1 MFCIYHPINDSY
13 LKDMNALLRGQ
24 NDAFTS
30 WNDSVE
36 SIMTFKTHLEAQF
49 MLNIYEL
56 YGCIVTETPAQL
68 LADTL
73 QSAENQ

>member
-1 MFCIYHPINDSY
+1 MFCIYHPINNSY
-13 LKDMNALLRGQ
+13 LKDMSALLRGQ

-56 YGCIVTETPAQL
+56 HGCIVSETPAQL

>member
-24 NDAFTS
+24 NNAFTS
-30 WNDSVE
+30 WNDHASD
-36 SIMTFKTHLEAQF
+36 IMTFRTYQEADF
-49 MLNIYEL
+49 MLKIYEL

-68 LADTL
+68 PADLA

>member
-13 LKDMNALLRGQ
+13 LKDMSALLRGQ

-30 WNDSVE
+30 WNDTSNK
-36 SIMTFKTHLEAQF
+36 IMTFKTQLEAEF
-49 MLNIYEL
+49 MLKIYEL
-56 YGCIVTETPAQL
+56 HGCIVSETPAQL